1 MNARLLVMRRLV
13 TLTKSYP
20 DLPPGALSHSEGHSH
35 GLAPRDAALAIA
47 IEQAVIRY
55 WNALV
60 VVIQQ
65 HLSRPWIEVEH
76 GLQAALLAGSAQ
88 LLLMDKIPDHAAIN
102 ESVEWAKINIRPK
115 AGGFVNAVL
124 RRVMEMRAEIVPQ
137 IDNSSR
143 SELPLPDG
151 RAVRFTKDVFSADP
165 LQRLA
170 EQTSHPPALLQ
181 NWSDR
186 FGREQALQLALHSLI
201 QPPIII
207 TGIDPAAAAELT
219 TTLLPH
225 DNPGSF
231 VFTGEH
237 SQLLDILSRHPNARV
252 QDPTTALSMEAT
264 ASLKPKTII
273 DYCAGRGTKSRQLA
287 LLHPTAKIIATDI
300 NNDRRSELQMQFSQH
315 RTVTVAEPDQLL
327 RRAGIAD
334 LLVLDVPCSNSG
346 VFARRLEAKHRI
358 SPESLR
364 SLADLQKQIIA
375 DSIPLL
381 RPTGRLLY
389 CTCSIEPMENEDV
402 VAWLNKWHGFDVS
415 LSQTKLPEGVPGDA
429 STRYKD
435 GGFFAL
441 LNR

>member
-207 TGIDPAAAAELT
+207 TGIDPS
-219 TTLLPH
+219 
-225 DNPGSF
+225 DN
-231 VFTGEH
+231 
-237 SQLLDILSRHPNARV
+237 N
-252 QDPTTALSMEAT
+252 
-264 ASLKPKTII
+264 
-273 DYCAGRGTKSRQLA
+273 
-287 LLHPTAKIIATDI
+287 
-300 NNDRRSELQMQFSQH
+300 
-315 RTVTVAEPDQLL
+315 
-327 RRAGIAD
+327 
-334 LLVLDVPCSNSG
+334 
-346 VFARRLEAKHRI
+346 RRLDE
-358 SPESLR
+358 
-364 SLADLQKQIIA
+364 
-375 DSIPLL
+375 
-381 RPTGRLLY
+381 
-389 CTCSIEPMENEDV
+389 
-402 VAWLNKWHGFDVS
+402 
-415 LSQTKLPEGVPGDA
+415 
-429 STRYKD
+429 
-435 GGFFAL
+435 
-441 LNR
+441 